1 MMVDYKQNNHKS
13 LVLWFTGLSAIGK
26 LKLPHTSEEEL
37 HKVSSRI
44 IVLDRTSTSET
55 IL

>member
-1 MMVDYKQNNHKS
+1 MMVGYKQNNHKS

-26 LKLPHTSEEEL
+26 LKLTCTVKEEL

-44 IVLDRTSTSET
+44 IVLERTSTSEA
-55 IL
+55 IS